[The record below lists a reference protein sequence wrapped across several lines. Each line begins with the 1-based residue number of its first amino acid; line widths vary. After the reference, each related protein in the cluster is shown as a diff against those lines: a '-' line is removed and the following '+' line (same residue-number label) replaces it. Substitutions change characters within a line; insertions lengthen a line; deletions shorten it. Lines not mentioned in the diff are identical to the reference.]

1 MDKPDTCSILSE
13 AMVLQE
19 NPKYISD
26 MSVCPSSWHS
36 TEINLM
42 LKKQAGFDCVHY
54 VSLAAESLL
63 TASKLKALCT
73 QIKIICMK
81 IKKAHYIYN
90 ETWLLT

>member
-26 MSVCPSSWHS
+26 MSVCASSWHS

-42 LKKQAGFDCVHY
+42 LKKQAGFDCVY
-54 VSLAAESLL
+54 YESLL

-81 IKKAHYIYN
+81 IKKKHIIY
-90 ETWLLT
+90 TMKPDF